1 MSNEATIAKQE
12 ATKIREVAEINEAY
26 LLGLMWSNPSEYYS
40 SYKDRISSEKF
51 LHKVWGFFF
60 DLGKKL
66 YEEGAKTYDDVTV
79 YSKVKD
85 LGLSD
90 VFEEYGTKKTIDEA
104 VMIVKGNEVNI
115 EYYYESL
122 EKNHTVIKLVELF
135 GNKVLVNKGK
145 YDYNKMNRTQL
156 MLYWTDRLT
165 RISVDSINN
174 YETEN
179 LYVSAEEFINKTKE
193 NSANMLKFYDS
204 RLMNSI
210 TQGVPRGQLTMFGGF
225 GNSGKSL
232 DIDSN
237 IPTENGWVKAKDV
250 KVGSKLFDRLGNPTT
265 VLGVFPH
272 GVLKSYEVTLD
283 DGRTFVVNDEH
294 IIPYVTSRGN
304 IANKTLGEMMK
315 DYIKYYKIKDKYEVY
330 HTYKI
335 PNTLGVEY
343 LEKEYLISPYAL
355 GILLG
360 DGCLSK
366 NTLEVSNSE
375 KDVVEKI
382 SKELGLNTPEKS
394 KHNYTWLF
402 SQKNNPNSK
411 TTIKEYKD
419 EIARLEQNKT
429 ALNKFIPDEY
439 MLGSKEQRMS
449 LLKGLMDTDGTVRV
463 SKTGAVAY
471 AFSTNSEQL
480 AKDVKLLAH
489 SLGIGATM
497 SGYNREE
504 KENSEYEVRLYTSK
518 TIVSSEKHL
527 EKLKDAKKFSK
538 KEKYSYIVDIKEV
551 ESREMVCF
559 KVDNDESLFLMGDY
573 VVTHNTS
580 IMAEKFVM
588 ACVTEREKTLV
599 LLNEEDAHSFR
610 QKILLSIL
618 NHEFNTRIDR
628 KKLTNG
634 ALTDKDEETIHR
646 AFEKMKEL
654 MDGDEA
660 LIKVVYMEK
669 YVMDDLENIVKLW
682 ANRGYNNLFIDT
694 HKVTDEYKNDKRWE
708 AFVEDTKR
716 IHRLT
721 RENAGGLNLR
731 TVLTFQLA
739 DAHLHDKFLGFDAIG
754 EGKAAKNEAAIV
766 MMYRP
771 IFGDEYDKLH
781 VYRNRNKGTE
791 AQPHFEKEKVELDK
805 TKTYYLLFA
814 PKNRYGA
821 NTDNGQP
828 ILVLK
833 PEFDFNAFKEVG
845 WTQIARSYN

>member
-1 MSNEATIAKQE
+1 MSNDATIAKQE

-26 LLGLMWSNPSEYYS
+26 LMGLMWSNPNEYYS
-40 SYKDRISSEKF
+40 SYKDRISGDKF
-51 LHKVWGFFF
+51 MHKVWGFFF

-66 YEEGAKTYDDVTV
+66 YEDGAKTYDDITV
-79 YSKVKD
+79 YSKIKD
-85 LGLSD
+85 LGMSD
-90 VFEEYGTKKTIDEA
+90 VFDEYGAKKTIDEA
-104 VMIVKGNEVNI
+104 VMIVKGNDLNI
-115 EYYYESL
+115 DYYYESL

-135 GNKVLVNKGK
+135 GNKVLVSKGK

-179 LYVSAEEFINKTKE
+179 LYVSAEDFINKTKE

-204 RLMNSI
+204 YLMNTI

-225 GNSGKSL
+225 GNTGK
-232 DIDSN
+232 
-237 IPTENGWVKAKDV
+237 
-250 KVGSKLFDRLGNPTT
+250 
-265 VLGVFPH
+265 
-272 GVLKSYEVTLD
+272 
-283 DGRTFVVNDEH
+283 
-294 IIPYVTSRGN
+294 
-304 IANKTLGEMMK
+304 
-315 DYIKYYKIKDKYEVY
+315 
-330 HTYKI
+330 
-335 PNTLGVEY
+335 
-343 LEKEYLISPYAL
+343 
-355 GILLG
+355 
-360 DGCLSK
+360 
-366 NTLEVSNSE
+366 
-375 KDVVEKI
+375 
-382 SKELGLNTPEKS
+382 
-394 KHNYTWLF
+394 
-402 SQKNNPNSK
+402 
-411 TTIKEYKD
+411 
-419 EIARLEQNKT
+419 
-429 ALNKFIPDEY
+429 
-439 MLGSKEQRMS
+439 
-449 LLKGLMDTDGTVRV
+449 
-463 SKTGAVAY
+463 
-471 AFSTNSEQL
+471 
-480 AKDVKLLAH
+480 
-489 SLGIGATM
+489 
-497 SGYNREE
+497 
-504 KENSEYEVRLYTSK
+504 
-518 TIVSSEKHL
+518 
-527 EKLKDAKKFSK
+527 
-538 KEKYSYIVDIKEV
+538 
-551 ESREMVCF
+551 
-559 KVDNDESLFLMGDY
+559 
-573 VVTHNTS
+573 TS

-588 ACVTEREKTLV
+588 ACVSEREKTLV

-618 NHEFNTRIDR
+618 NHEFDTRIDR

-634 ALTDKDEETIHR
+634 ALTDKDEDMIHK

-654 MDGDEA
+654 MDGDES

-669 YVMDDLENIVKLW
+669 YIMDDLENIVKLW

-781 VYRNRNKGTE
+781 VYRNRNKGTD
-791 AQPHFEKEKVELDK
+791 AQPHFEKEKIELDK

-828 ILVLK
+828 VLVLK
-833 PEFDFNAFKEVG
+833 PEFDFNSFKEVG
-845 WTQIARSYN
+845 WTQIARSYS